1 MVDATLVISI
11 VVSSIFL
18 VLFTVF
24 VRPFVNRLGQRTGSW
39 LPIKVTARVKLNRN
53 SELFIVEA
61 EGSRLLIAS
70 SATGVSKISVL
81 PSADAGTK
89 SQAED
94 EAG

>member
-1 MVDATLVISI
+1 MVDASLIISI
-11 VVSSIFL
+11 VVFSIFL
-18 VLFTVF
+18 VIFAVF
-24 VRPFVNRLGQRTGSW
+24 VRPFVKRLGQRTGSW

-70 SATGVSKISVL
+70 SANGVSQISVL
-81 PSADAGTK
+81 SSADAGTK
-89 SQAED
+89 SQTEG